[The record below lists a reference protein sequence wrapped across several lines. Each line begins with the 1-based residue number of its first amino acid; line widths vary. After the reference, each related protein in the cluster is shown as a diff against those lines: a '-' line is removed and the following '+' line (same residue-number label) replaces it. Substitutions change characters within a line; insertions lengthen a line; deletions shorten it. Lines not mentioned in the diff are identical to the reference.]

1 MIRLYS
7 AEVCPFAQRT
17 RALLTRM
24 DVDFEL
30 REIDLTDKPED
41 FLERSPTGKVPMLEE
56 DGFVLY
62 ESQVINDYLAERLGW
77 EDAYPGDPRAEA
89 RQKVVMKQW
98 DSAVLPPFYAGLSD
112 PEHLEEARGEVEPEL
127 EQFQRLVQ
135 ETRMTTD
142 SLLGFHVAPF
152 WARMSWLSEYTDFPD
167 WVDQFGA
174 LREWLDGTLEEPPIV
189 QTLPDRE
196 STVATYREHYVDAA

>member
-7 AEVCPFAQRT
+7 AAVCPFAQRT
-17 RALLTRM
+17 RALLTRL
-24 DVDFEL
+24 DVEFEL
-30 REIDLTDKPED
+30 REIDLTDKPDD

-62 ESQVINDYLAERLGW
+62 ESQVINDYLAERHGW
-77 EDAYPGDPRAEA
+77 EAAYPGDRRARA
-89 RQKVVMKQW
+89 RQRVVMKQW
-98 DSAVLPPFYAGLSD
+98 DDVALPPFYVGLSE
-112 PEHLEEARGEVEPEL
+112 PEHLQEAREDVEPEL
-127 EQFQRLVQ
+127 EQFERLVE
-135 ETRMTTD
+135 ETGITTD

-152 WARMSWLSEYTDFPD
+152 WARMRWLEEFTDFPSWLSAFP
-167 WVDQFGA
+167 A
-174 LREWLDGTLEEPPIV
+174 LADWLDRTVEEPPIV